1 MARKKGMGAL
11 WKTLGLTPQY
21 SASGKSIKGYTDA
34 EGNYY
39 SERQYR
45 QKFTNAPMKG
55 SRKPKT
61 AEEKITRQINAAW
74 NQIETAAKTPGMTLK
89 QFMTGKEPTPPSG
102 RNLSQHNNFVDAYR
116 RDAINFKKMAGV
128 MDKAAAKSALTNLE
142 QEIKWRDKLLDLNEK
157 LKSGDY
163 KGEARRKLAK
173 EYMQASKRYREA
185 HSKLLGK
192 GIMSE
197 EDEPGK
203 DSLRYMYYHS

>member
-1 MARKKGMGAL
+1 MARKKGTGAL
-11 WKTLGLTPQY
+11 WKQLGLTPQY

-45 QKFTNAPMKG
+45 QTFTNAPMKG

-61 AEEKITRQINAAW
+61 EEEKTQRQINAAW
-74 NQIETAAKTPGMTLK
+74 NQIETAAKKPGMTLK
-89 QFMTGKEPTPPSG
+89 QFMTGKEPEPPRG
-102 RNLSQHNNFVDAYR
+102 RSMDAHNKYVDEYR
-116 RDAINFKKMAGV
+116 REAIEFKKMGGA
-128 MDKAAAKSALTNLE
+128 MTKKDADAALKNLE
-142 QEIKWRDKLLDLNEK
+142 QEIKWRNKAQELHEK
-157 LKSGDY
+157 LMEDIPR
-163 KGEARRKLAK
+163 EQRRKLAK
-173 EYMQASKRYREA
+173 EYQQATKRYREA

-203 DSLRYMYYHS
+203 ESLRYMYYHS